1 MHLFYRISD
10 KSYVKPK
17 MPGAT
22 KEVCLKNFL
31 SCFADLIF
39 TEDVME
45 KGKTPPITIIAD
57 NCTRETFKMVNETGL
72 PIEETQLGNAGSAF
86 HAIELAVDNL
96 DYDDI
101 VYFSEDD
108 YLHQGRAV
116 KLIEEG
122 LKMSDYVT
130 LYDHPDKYTKAY
142 GGGES
147 SRVLRTALGHWRYTI
162 STCMTFGVKVKTLLE
177 DIDIWK
183 KWTSGDH
190 PHDHEIF
197 TELRE
202 KSRSLI
208 VPIPGAAC
216 HLDMTFSGQANM
228 LMMEDWAIEYLIQE
242 FEKTMGPEGK
252 AILGSRKGWERLRMA
267 QAIKEM
273 TAYK

>member
-17 MPGAT
+17 LPGGT

-39 TEDVME
+39 TSDVMD
-45 KGKTPPITIIAD
+45 KGVIPPIIIIAD
-57 NCTRETFKMVNETGL
+57 HCTRETFKMVNETGL
-72 PIEETQLGNAGSAF
+72 PVLETQLGNAGSAF
-86 HAIELAVDNL
+86 HAIELAVNNL
-96 DYDDI
+96 DYDEI

-108 YLHQGRAV
+108 YLHQARAV

-142 GGGES
+142 DGGEFS
-147 SRVLRTALGHWRYTI
+147 KVLRTRSGHWRYTI
-162 STCMTFGVKVKTLLE
+162 STCMTFGVKVKTLFE

-183 KWTSGDH
+183 KWTNNNH
-190 PHDHEIF
+190 PYDHEIF
-197 TELRE
+197 TELRA
-202 KSRSLI
+202 KNRSLI
-208 VPIPGAAC
+208 LPIPGAAC

-228 LMMEDWAIEYLIQE
+228 LMMEDWAIEYLTQE
-242 FEKTMGPEGK
+242 LEKTIGPEGK
-252 AILGSRKGWERLRMA
+252 AILGTRKGWERLQIA
-267 QAIKEM
+267 HAIKEI
-273 TAYK
+273 TDF